1 MRRGLRDQKRK
12 RAEPGR
18 ASAVNP
24 RAFGVRPGRRIKS
37 TPRWQILCNSQAS
50 STGNN
55 ASWPILT
62 ALLGRVRFP
71 HVSGA
76 RIGPPSLSGLRWR
89 RDCTYSHR
97 GSSLPCPLAVNDM
110 FWLRWRALEE
120 YQCGVALAPLSVSAV
135 FRLWGRASVRLL
147 LHPFGV
153 QEERDLKGQTPV
165 VVIISGSMELGTVS
179 PVSAKEN
186 GRHIPLN
193 RASGGS

>member
-1 MRRGLRDQKRK
+1 M
-12 RAEPGR
+12 
-18 ASAVNP
+18 
-24 RAFGVRPGRRIKS
+24 
-37 TPRWQILCNSQAS
+37 LCNSQAS

-89 RDCTYSHR
+89 RNSTYSHR

-147 LHPFGV
+147 FVFASLKPKEEARPKQLAPTGACALYLFTKTNVFFERAIFFCNCNKPYNKASAVGGHP
-153 QEERDLKGQTPV
+153 
-165 VVIISGSMELGTVS
+165 GTYTS
-179 PVSAKEN
+179 QGTILS
-186 GRHIPLN
+186 HPLTTL
-193 RASGGS
+193 